1 MLNVVIMAWIIGSIT
16 VIIVKKDKQTGLYH
30 DTLQVL
36 YKFSELHGFDD
47 KTTKR
52 LKTQLKLGFKNRGI
66 ADEQL
71 LRFFPAAVRR
81 KILRR
86 LYMPSISSTN
96 LMKGTRQQ
104 FVDSF
109 LSLCSV
115 EVFSPGEELLQRGSI
130 SADLYLLIDGTVEAS
145 KSTEDEML
153 IMDESDL
160 NTVSQMP
167 SLTDENSEIE
177 SSSGRF
183 TGGRSIR
190 KSGDFLNEL
199 CELPWL
205 LFDDTRYFVS
215 PSTHC
220 LSYAFILTSG
230 FFTESPESDT
240 IRTRTACQVLVMSRS
255 HYKGIAADHPGSAG
269 VVLRNLLDKY
279 GERRKDLSL
288 MRSSA
293 QNRGNTR
300 LVSWDADVDDTQDR
314 VHKEKTVAAI
324 RELIEMHINK
334 QKDEHTTWFCFAA
347 SRGDTATISMMCD
360 QGFDPNSSDCEHS
373 EHLILFFTVFLGDS
387 SPRSAYIFH
396 LLSRCLQMTSALLS
410 WSHP

>member
-1 MLNVVIMAWIIGSIT
+1 MLNVVIMAWLIGSMT
-16 VIIVKKDKQTGLYH
+16 LLIVKDDAHTSLYR
-30 DTLQVL
+30 DTLQML
-36 YKFSELHGFDD
+36 YKYAELHDFNP
-47 KTTKR
+47 KLTKR
-52 LKTQLKLGFKNRGI
+52 LKTQLRLGFKSRDL
-66 ADEQL
+66 ADEQV

-81 KILRR
+81 KILRK
-86 LYMPSISSTN
+86 LYLPSLLSTN
-96 LMKGTRQQ
+96 LMKETRQQ

-115 EVFSPGEELLQRGSI
+115 EIFSPGEELLQRGSI

-145 KSTEDEML
+145 KSTEDEMI

-167 SLTDENSEIE
+167 SLTDENSEIDDST
-177 SSSGRF
+177 SSRV
-183 TGGRSIR
+183 TGRSIR

-199 CELPWL
+199 CELHWL
-205 LFDDTRYFVS
+205 LFDDTRYVIP

-220 LSYAFILTSG
+220 LLYACILTLG

-240 IRTRTACQVLVMSRS
+240 IRTRTACQVLAMSRS

-279 GERRKDLSL
+279 GDRRKGLNEMKSLSL
-288 MRSSA
+288 NVGKS
-293 QNRGNTR
+293 R
-300 LVSWDADVDDTQDR
+300 LVSWDTDVDDTQDR

-347 SRGDTATISMMCD
+347 SRGDTATISTMCD

-373 EHLILFFTVFLGDS
+373 EHLILIFTVFLGDS
-387 SPRSAYIFH
+387 SSRSANIFH
-396 LLSRCLQMTSALLS
+396 LLSRRLQMTSALLS
-410 WSHP
+410 WWHP

>member
-1 MLNVVIMAWIIGSIT
+1 MAWIIGSIT
-16 VIIVKKDKQTGLYH
+16 VIIVKKDKQTGLYR

-36 YKFSELHGFDD
+36 YKFSELHGFDE

-52 LKTQLKLGFKNRGI
+52 LKTQLKLGFKNREI

-86 LYMPSISSTN
+86 LYLPSILSTN
-96 LMKGTRQQ
+96 LLKGTRQQ

-109 LSLCSV
+109 LSHCSV
-115 EVFSPGEELLQRGSI
+115 EIFSPGEELLQRGSI

-177 SSSGRF
+177 SSSGRVI
-183 TGGRSIR
+183 GRSIR

-199 CELPWL
+199 CELRWL
-205 LFDDTRYFVS
+205 LFDDTRYFVP

-220 LSYAFILTSG
+220 LLYACILTLG
-230 FFTESPESDT
+230 FFTESSESDT
-240 IRTRTACQVLVMSRS
+240 IRTRTACKVLAMSRS
-255 HYKGIAADHPGSAG
+255 HYKDIAADHPGSAG

-279 GERRKDLSL
+279 GERRKDLSQ
-288 MRSSA
+288 MRSSPLFRGK
-293 QNRGNTR
+293 NRR
-300 LVSWDADVDDTQDR
+300 LVSFDNDADVAQDE
-314 VHKEKTVAAI
+314 VHKEKTIATI

-347 SRGDTATISMMCD
+347 SRGDTATISTMCD

-373 EHLILFFTVFLGDS
+373 KHLISIFTIFLGDS
-387 SPRSAYIFH
+387 SSSTAYIFH
-396 LLSRCLQMTSALLS
+396 LLSRRLQMTSALLS